1 MHSKRVG
8 AINLYKATA
17 NFAVYNLQNEAK
29 ENSPHS
35 ASLDV
40 TVRTDTERCKFEDK
54 RSKKMGEYLKSKY
67 EQFDEMNEMK
77 IKSKLADFLQL
88 YDFDVESLRKFL
100 DLLAEIGRECP
111 GSIYFDDLNDL
122 FAKKEDK

>member
-67 EQFDEMNEMK
+67 EQFDELNEL
-77 IKSKLADFLQL
+77 KLTD
-88 YDFDVESLRKFL
+88 
-100 DLLAEIGRECP
+100 DLLLEIADSLFRIEKLLERLVVKECP
-111 GSIYFDDLNDL
+111 GSIYFDDL
-122 FAKKEDK
+122 FAKKEEK

>member
-54 RSKKMGEYLKSKY
+54 RSKKMGEYLKEQY
-67 EQFDEMNEMK
+67 EKVDNE
-77 IKSKLADFLQL
+77 KLFEELFESIRKDVKRCFNGKDVTEDFLFRFGLRNLSMIL
-88 YDFDVESLRKFL
+88 Y
-100 DLLAEIGRECP
+100 LL
-111 GSIYFDDLNDL
+111 
-122 FAKKEDK
+122 KKEEDK